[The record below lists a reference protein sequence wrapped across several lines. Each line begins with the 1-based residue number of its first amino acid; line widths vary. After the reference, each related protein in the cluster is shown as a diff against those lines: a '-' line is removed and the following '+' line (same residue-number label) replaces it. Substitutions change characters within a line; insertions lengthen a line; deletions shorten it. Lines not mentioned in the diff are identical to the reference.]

1 LAMSGRS
8 IGLLVVLALATLV
21 DAQKG
26 SPFRCR
32 DRDPKCEEW
41 AGRGECSSNHD
52 FMAESCPNAC
62 EYCENGGLMPT
73 PSPFQ
78 LDLVCKDQLA
88 INSGAYK
95 GGAADDL
102 PSNCEF
108 RCRDNMTESICAKAT
123 AEGKCQDKAVAKA
136 VRKQCPAS
144 CGVCKALGMA
154 TATPYPK
161 GACREAEGNSA
172 EHEASCAAWA
182 EAGECFNNFG
192 FMSISCEAACGLC
205 EVGGATP
212 ETPAKINSPPRPPR
226 KTKSKGGKKKKKV
239 KKVSVDASGETTAD
253 GEAAA
258 EAVPEASSEEEP
270 EVEVTQGEPAAEDAP
285 KKKKNWMGRAAEA
298 VGSAFKKG
306 GKAAPKDET

>member
-1 LAMSGRS
+1 
-8 IGLLVVLALATLV
+8 
-21 DAQKG
+21 
-26 SPFRCR
+26 
-32 DRDPKCEEW
+32 
-41 AGRGECSSNHD
+41 
-52 FMAESCPNAC
+52 MAESCPNAC

-108 RCRDNMTESICAKAT
+108 RCRDNMTESICAKAA

-192 FMSISCEAACGLC
+192 FMSISCEAGARTPSRRPQPHARLVRSRAHRVPPACP
-205 EVGGATP
+205 P
-212 ETPAKINSPPRPPR
+212 EARC
-226 KTKSKGGKKKKKV
+226 
-239 KKVSVDASGETTAD
+239 AC
-253 GEAAA
+253 AAA
-258 EAVPEASSEEEP
+258 WVDVDGPRLRRARLCIHRASPRRYVPRVGHAQRIRH
-270 EVEVTQGEPAAEDAP
+270 VR
-285 KKKKNWMGRAAEA
+285 M
-298 VGSAFKKG
+298 VGS
-306 GKAAPKDET
+306 